1 MTFIEI
7 IFGWPAVFTSI
18 VITTAGIT
26 VRPWMVALIGAII
39 AAPFMFYLFGT
50 PRFMLVAVPAA
61 VAHFAAAY
69 ALHRGSRLFALVL
82 FAPFVA
88 LAAYVF
94 SIAIRQAD

>member
-7 IFGWPAVFTSI
+7 IFGWPAVVTSI
-18 VITTAGIT
+18 VITATGIT
-26 VRPWMVALIGAII
+26 VRSWAVALIGAII
-39 AAPFMFYLFGT
+39 TIPFMFYLFGT
-50 PRFMLVAVPAA
+50 PRFMLVSIPVAF
-61 VAHFAAAY
+61 AHFSVAY
-69 ALHRGSRLFALVL
+69 ALDRGSRLFALVL